1 MNGIPNVDVVVVT
14 RCKDCKHSAL
24 PSELTQRYGKP
35 GTLTCHNRYAPCNRR
50 NVSGDDFLQLRQ
62 AEGGRRMRFLVT
74 LALDAPDDADPQG
87 IKEKVAMDFE
97 KYGGVHVV
105 KVERVE
111 EYQQM
116 TMGTTK

>member
-1 MNGIPNVDVVVVT
+1 
-14 RCKDCKHSAL
+14 
-24 PSELTQRYGKP
+24 
-35 GTLTCHNRYAPCNRR
+35 
-50 NVSGDDFLQLRQ
+50 
-62 AEGGRRMRFLVT
+62 MRLLVT
-74 LALDAPDDADPQG
+74 LALDAPNDTDPQG

-116 TMGTTK
+116 AMEAAK